1 MATLDGELFL
11 VHHTLMVT
19 ARRSRFIAT
28 PKGAPYR
35 VTAHDLDVLQLLQT
49 YRYLPSNYIAALL
62 AEKSRWY
69 KYQLAKLRHEAG
81 LIECP
86 NASWAAANARYRPAV
101 YALTAKG
108 MDLLKERGLYA
119 PRRKTG
125 REFNHEL
132 MVCLIQ
138 ASFELST
145 REHGLEVIRAQDIL
159 DHPNCPA
166 FTRLQKDPW
175 SIPVAFTFNG
185 HKLEEQVETDGDFF
199 GLARSTNTGR
209 TALLFPGFE
218 ADRRTEPLEPEDYER
233 SSIKKKFIKIR
244 EVSKQ
249 HLYRSRYG
257 LPNAI
262 VPVITINEAHKRSLM
277 RVLENITE
285 GHGSKLFIFKS
296 MPNFA
301 SFENFPP
308 PTGHMVTK
316 PWDRVGHPPYSILD
330 QFGKEVV

>member
-1 MATLDGELFL
+1 ME
-11 VHHTLMVT
+11 T
-19 ARRSRFIAT
+19 AKRSRFTAT
-28 PKGAPYR
+28 PLGTPYR
-35 VTAHDLDVLQLLQT
+35 VTASDIAVLQLLQR
-49 YRYLPSNYIAALL
+49 YRYLPSTYIAELTRS
-62 AEKSRWY
+62 KSRWY

-81 LIECP
+81 LIDCP

-108 MDLLKERGLYA
+108 EEFLKERGLFE
-119 PRRKTG
+119 PRHKSG

-138 ASFELST
+138 ASFELGA
-145 REHGLEVIRAQDIL
+145 REKKLEVITAHDIL
-159 DHPNCPA
+159 YHRNCPPS
-166 FTRLQKDPW
+166 TRHEKDPW

-185 HKLEEQVETDGDFF
+185 HKLEEHVETDGDFF
-199 GLARSTNTGR
+199 GLARTTDTGR
-209 TALLFPGFE
+209 SALLFPGFE

-244 EVSKQ
+244 EVTRQK
-249 HLYRSRYG
+249 LYQSRYG

-277 RVLENITE
+277 RVLENLTD
-285 GHGSKLFIFKS
+285 GHGSKVFIFKS

-308 PTGHMVTK
+308 PTGHMVTE
-316 PWDRVGHPPYSILD
+316 PWERVGHPPYNIIDELKGD
-330 QFGKEVV
+330 